1 MSGIVRANNTGQSG
15 VVSNIE
21 TIDSDDYVDVS
32 IDTAH
37 IGNDQVTAAKIFDL
51 ARGSVLVGNASAAT
65 AELTIGTDNYVL
77 TSDGSDI
84 AWEAASTASHGAS
97 SHTDITRT
105 IFIQPGPAGLGPF
118 LNNRYTVM
126 TMEDNVTDTIATTF
140 YVPADFV
147 SFGSVKAVLTTNA
160 ASGNMYWDIDANW
173 AAHGESR
180 ETGSET
186 GTRGTTTFSGAK
198 LFHVIEPSDAMALS
212 GLAAGDYV
220 GLTLTRDAGHANDTV
235 NDAVSF
241 HGLLFTYTANQ

>member
-1 MSGIVRANNTGQSG
+1 
-15 VVSNIE
+15 
-21 TIDSDDYVDVS
+21 
-32 IDTAH
+32 
-37 IGNDQVTAAKIFDL
+37 
-51 ARGSVLVGNASAAT
+51 
-65 AELTIGTDNYVL
+65 
-77 TSDGSDI
+77 
-84 AWEAASTASHGAS
+84 
-97 SHTDITRT
+97 
-105 IFIQPGPAGLGPF
+105 
-118 LNNRYTVM
+118 
-126 TMEDNVTDTIATTF
+126 
-140 YVPADFV
+140 
-147 SFGSVKAVLTTNA
+147 
-160 ASGNMYWDIDANW
+160 MYWDIDANW